1 MFEKNNFENKGDYY
15 IGYTNRHNNEFYF
28 DSEYYCVVKNH
39 YWKLNSNGDPITTIN
54 DHIISMKKMLFG
66 DEIFIHKN
74 GNNKDVRS
82 DNISLQRG
90 SKKCLSNGY
99 ILIYMPDH
107 EKAFDNGCVY
117 EHVLVAEKILGRH
130 LKTQECVHH
139 IDRNRI
145 NNQENN
151 LIVFRTSEDHAKYHA
166 GYEIE
171 KQDDGTYIA
180 IGNDVKYHYINQ
192 CKNELNKKPM
202 VVSTYNSHIC
212 PICGGEKYVKAK
224 MCLQCRNKKRSEHLP
239 SKEELEKLIYNTSF
253 EEIGRK
259 FNVSG
264 KAVVKWCKKYNL
276 PSRKKDMKK

>member
-1 MFEKNNFENKGDYY
+1 
-15 IGYTNRHNNEFYF
+15 
-28 DSEYYCVVKNH
+28 
-39 YWKLNSNGDPITTIN
+39 
-54 DHIISMKKMLFG
+54 
-66 DEIFIHKN
+66 
-74 GNNKDVRS
+74 
-82 DNISLQRG
+82 
-90 SKKCLSNGY
+90 
-99 ILIYMPDH
+99 MPDH

-151 LIVFRTSEDHAKYHA
+151 LIVFRTSEDHAKCHA